1 MGAAG
6 IRPSSKGLSDRQG
19 VSESCRRA
27 LPRRWVPV
35 WPLRLPRRPLQTA
48 GTAWDAARL
57 GRRGQF
63 FPDMRVA
70 SACRGVFSP
79 QNAEKSRQKPRRC
92 AVMTRI
98 SGKNCRNHA
107 CPCADARRNL
117 SKPAEAAVKTAPKP
131 SETRPA
137 APKPSETVQPL
148 AVPPNRRTAESRRG
162 SPKTVPRHSLRAPP
176 YRLPPSPVPL
186 PASGSIRPMQSCA
199 SRAGAFRA
207 YAGVRA
213 DFAQAI
219 HWCGPAYLSANRYKF
234 SLTISLKMHIIVVGA

>member
-1 MGAAG
+1 MRGFC
-6 IRPSSKGLSDRQG
+6 PL
-19 VSESCRRA
+19 A
-27 LPRRWVPV
+27 LPWTCGQMPK
-35 WPLRLPRRPLQTA
+35 PLVDF
-48 GTAWDAARL
+48 G
-57 GRRGQF
+57 
-63 FPDMRVA
+63 
-70 SACRGVFSP
+70 CR
-79 QNAEKSRQKPRRC
+79 KKP
-92 AVMTRI
+92 TRI
-98 SGKNCRNHA
+98 SGKNCTNHA

-117 SKPAEAAVKTAPKP
+117 SKPVETAVKTAPKP
-131 SETRPA
+131 AETRPA

-148 AVPPNRRTAESRRG
+148 AVPPNRRTAEPRRG